1 MPFCSSVDGPA
12 VLANLAGRAGE
23 RAYVA
28 HLDHGVAEVAG
39 EALAVGAVGLHQ
51 RLGGGDGGVA
61 GAGDEA
67 LVGGEE
73 ALVGQQVLV
82 VVVVER
88 VGGVDVQRRQLVS
101 AAAAHL
107 LQAGRQRRVQR
118 RVDGVGRREV
128 RQPVAEQQ
136 AARSPDRVRPC
147 SGSEE
152 FRSVLD

>member
-51 RLGGGDGGVA
+51 RLGGGHGGVA

-88 VGGVDVQRRQLVS
+88 VGGVDQRRRGTP
-101 AAAAHL
+101 AAGWTPATSPAS
-107 LQAGRQRRVQR
+107 
-118 RVDGVGRREV
+118 GRRSWS
-128 RQPVAEQQ
+128 P
-136 AARSPDRVRPC
+136 RSSPAGC
-147 SGSEE
+147 
-152 FRSVLD
+152 

>member
-51 RLGGGDGGVA
+51 RLGGGHGGVA

-67 LVGGEE
+67 LVGGE